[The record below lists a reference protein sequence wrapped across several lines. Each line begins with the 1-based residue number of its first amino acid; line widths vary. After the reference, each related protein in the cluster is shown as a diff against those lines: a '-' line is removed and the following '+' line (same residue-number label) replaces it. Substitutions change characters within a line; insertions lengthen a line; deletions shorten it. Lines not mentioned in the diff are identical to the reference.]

1 MASQSHRRQV
11 FLFLAAVLLPCVAL
25 LALGLLLVVQE
36 RELGVARRD
45 EEQRRMTRQLRQD
58 LSTQLE
64 RIALRQATA
73 LADRPELLQARTYDD
88 SVVALVARFSEGQL
102 VLPWEQDRLL
112 SDSRALL
119 GQGEFAER
127 VRQGERAEFASDN
140 PARAVDSYRQA
151 LREAGQP
158 VQAAYARH
166 LLARALNKAGRQE
179 DATTEY
185 LKVVTAPPDLVD
197 ENGIPISLYA
207 VRQLLEADRGDTS
220 VSQAVRRCLSAE
232 RWLAPPALYL
242 LRNLVGR
249 HLEGVS
255 ETQALEDAQSLVEDA
270 SSEVART
277 EQALALKADFP
288 GLGLRAPDA
297 TPAHWENGWILYGT
311 STWLVGVAPVGYR
324 EDGVLVA
331 VRSEPVLASLGVG
344 EYGSADIAG
353 EASLTTAAA
362 PDVEPLGSDF
372 PGVFVRF
379 HPTTVGSTSMAG
391 SIRWWFYSAGLVLVV
406 GVTLFGAYL
415 LWRDVRREMRLAET
429 RSRFVSAVSHE
440 LKTPLTAIRM
450 FAETLCDDDPADA
463 GTHREYLETI
473 VNESERLTRLLN
485 NVLDFSKI
493 ERGQK
498 AYRREPHS
506 LEEIVR
512 STARAMQYPLEQK
525 RFALRLEIEDDI
537 PRAQVDRDAIEQAL
551 LNLLGNAMKY
561 SGKSRDIELRLRSE
575 GGEAVIEVSDRGVGI
590 EPAELSRIFERFY
603 RVPSPENERI
613 SGTGLGLTLVQHIAE
628 AHGGRVKV
636 HSEPGKG
643 STFSLFL
650 PVDGVAA

>member
-1 MASQSHRRQV
+1 MATQSHRRQV
-11 FLFLAAVLLPCVAL
+11 FLFFAAVLLPCIAL

-36 RELGVARRD
+36 RELGAARLD
-45 EEQRRMTRQLRQD
+45 EERRRATRQLRQD
-58 LSTQLE
+58 LSTQLD
-64 RIALRQATA
+64 RVALRQATA
-73 LADRPELLQARTYDD
+73 LTDRPELLHSRTYDD
-88 SVVALVARFSEGQL
+88 SLVALVARFSKGRFF
-102 VLPWEQDRLL
+102 LPWELDEL
-112 SDSRALL
+112 SGDSRVSLN
-119 GQGEFAER
+119 QGEFGER

-140 PARAVDSYRQA
+140 PARAIDLYGQA
-151 LREAGQP
+151 LRVAQYP
-158 VQAAYARH
+158 PQAAYARH
-166 LLARALNKAGRQE
+166 SLARALNKAGREE
-179 DATTEY
+179 DARREY
-185 LKVVTAPPDLVD
+185 VRLATAPPTLVD
-197 ENGIPISLYA
+197 ENGIAISLYA
-207 VRQLLEADRGDTS
+207 LRQLLEADHVDTS
-220 VSQAVRRCLSAE
+220 LWQALQLSLSTD

-242 LRNLVGR
+242 LRDLVSR
-249 HLEGVS
+249 LSENVS
-255 ETQALEDAQSLVEDA
+255 HARLPEDAQDLVEDV
-270 SSEVART
+270 SGKLART

-288 GLGLRAPDA
+288 TLGITAPDA
-297 TPAHWENGWILYGT
+297 TPAHRENGWMPYGK
-311 STWLVGVAPVGYR
+311 STWLVGVAPVGFG

-331 VRSEPVLASLGVG
+331 VRSEPVLASLRTGISG
-344 EYGSADIAG
+344 PGGLG
-353 EASLTTAAA
+353 EASLTTAPA

-379 HPTTVGSTSMAG
+379 DPTSVSSTGRAG
-391 SIRWWFYSAGLVLVV
+391 IVRGWFYSAGLLLVV

-450 FAETLCDDDPADA
+450 FAETLYDDDPADS

-493 ERGQK
+493 EGGQK

-512 STARAMQYPLEQK
+512 STAGAMQYPLEQK
-525 RFALRLEIEDDI
+525 RFALRLEIENDM

-551 LNLLGNAMKY
+551 LNLLTNAMKY
-561 SGKSRDIELRLRSE
+561 SGKNRDIELRMRSE
-575 GGEAVIEVSDRGVGI
+575 GREAVIEVSDQGVGI

-613 SGTGLGLTLVQHIAE
+613 SGTGLGLTLVQHIAQ
-628 AHGGRVKV
+628 AHGGRVEV
-636 HSEPGKG
+636 SSQPGNG

-650 PVDGVAA
+650 PLDRVVA